1 MPITEREVQII
12 QKSFQPKSWNDTKT
26 HDSWSVFKIMA
37 EFVDGMEKMSQI
49 GPCVAI
55 FGSAR
60 TKPEDKY
67 YKMTE
72 EIARGITKLG
82 FGVITGGGPGIM
94 EAASKGA
101 YEAGGNS
108 VGLNIRLPM
117 EQHPNPYQNVA
128 LDFRYFFVRKV
139 CFIKYAVALVAYPDG
154 FGTLDEFSEAATL
167 IQTNKINHVPLVLVG
182 KKFWQPMMDWFRN
195 TMLLEYG
202 AISSAD
208 MELFKL
214 VDTPEEACEV
224 ITTIHHRG
232 IRGTIKID

>member
-1 MPITEREVQII
+1 M
-12 QKSFQPKSWNDTKT
+12 DTKKT
-26 HDSWSVFKIMA
+26 PRPRMIVNPSLSDFTKDEPWRIFRIMA
-37 EFVDGMEKMSQI
+37 EFVDSFETMANQ
-49 GPCVAI
+49 GPLIPI

-60 TKPEDKY
+60 IKPDNPY
-67 YKMTE
+67 YQSAEKL
-72 EIARGITKLG
+72 AALLVGHGYGIL
-82 FGVITGGGPGIM
+82 TGGGPGIM

-139 CFIKYAVALVAYPDG
+139 CFIKYAVALVAYPGG

-182 KKFWQPMMDWFRN
+182 KKFWQPMLDWFHN

-214 VDTPEEACEV
+214 VDTPEEACKV